1 MKVELGKKEKNI
13 VELLMEIPAKDAQ
26 QAYDQA
32 AKKVAQ
38 HVNIAGFRKGKAPK
52 HLVERHVGVDY
63 IKQEALDRLIPSAI
77 QKAIMEKEL
86 DVISQ
91 PVLEKYD
98 FEVGKDVKLT
108 VKIEVRPEIKLGK
121 YKDLKLKAEGY
132 EIPEDA
138 FDVSLNNLLKQNS
151 TLKVVSGRKVKGT
164 DVVVF
169 DFDGYSNG
177 EPIESGKA
185 EKYTL
190 DLANSNFIP
199 GYAEQLVGHEIGE
212 EFDINVDF
220 PKEYHDEK
228 LAGQPA
234 VFKIKIHE
242 IKERVL
248 PELNDEFAKKVGNF
262 ETVQDLKD
270 DISNYLT
277 NTKEEEEK
285 KIAYSTIISE
295 ILDKTEMEVPDS
307 MVQREV
313 DALMQEY
320 AQRLQMQGFTLEQAI
335 ESQGE
340 DNIRNSL
347 KDEAVNRIKNSL
359 ILDEIAKEENLKL
372 EKEDLDEKFKSLE
385 NVYRMNRVDLMKQMA
400 KNPDMLNMIS
410 QQALN
415 DKVANFLRTVNE
427 VTFTASKPAK
437 KSEKKETST
446 KVEKVEVK
454 EVKPKKTTT
463 AKKKS

>member
-1 MKVELGKKEKNI
+1 M
-13 VELLMEIPAKDAQ
+13 
-26 QAYDQA
+26 
-32 AKKVAQ
+32 
-38 HVNIAGFRKGKAPK
+38 
-52 HLVERHVGVDY
+52 
-63 IKQEALDRLIPSAI
+63 
-77 QKAIMEKEL
+77 
-86 DVISQ
+86 
-91 PVLEKYD
+91 
-98 FEVGKDVKLT
+98 
-108 VKIEVRPEIKLGK
+108 
-121 YKDLKLKAEGY
+121 
-132 EIPEDA
+132 
-138 FDVSLNNLLKQNS
+138 
-151 TLKVVSGRKVKGT
+151 
-164 DVVVF
+164 
-169 DFDGYSNG
+169 
-177 EPIESGKA
+177 
-185 EKYTL
+185 
-190 DLANSNFIP
+190 ANSNFIP

-385 NVYRMNRVDLMKQMA
+385 SVYRMDRVDLMKQMA

-415 DKVANFLRTVNE
+415 DKVANFLRTANE

-437 KSEKKETST
+437 KSAKKETST

-463 AKKKS
+463 AKKKSTTKTK